1 MTYHDMAMIMNVV
14 LLYVGQNLIVG
25 VWPVFFFYQDYA
37 QPDAEWFEVSVCQN
51 VDIVE
56 INVRG
61 RNTFVKLFGFE
72 DDFIPK

>member
-25 VWPVFFFYQDYA
+25 VWPVFFLSRLRSA
-37 QPDAEWFEVSVCQN
+37 RVIWGVCQN